1 MQHAIRYAARCNVQR
16 LRAVR
21 IARGLQRLS
30 DALADDVSG
39 DALGD
44 GRGLA
49 GLGRER
55 TRAAERALEHRGGR
69 ARSKGAAPLD
79 SGTAT
84 ALVGDATQRHV
95 TAVRAPGIKSR
106 RTGNYKML
114 RSG

>member
-1 MQHAIRYAARCNVQR
+1 MQHAIRDAARCNVQR
-16 LRAVR
+16 PRAVR
-21 IARGLQRLS
+21 IGLRRLS
-30 DALADDVSG
+30 DALADDVRG

-69 ARSKGAAPLD
+69 ARSNGAAPLD
-79 SGTAT
+79 SRTAT
-84 ALVGDATQRHV
+84 APVGGATQRHV
-95 TAVRAPGIKSR
+95 TALEGRGAE
-106 RTGNYKML
+106 

>member
-1 MQHAIRYAARCNVQR
+1 MRSATRRDATCSD
-16 LRAVR
+16 RALSASRV
-21 IARGLQRLS
+21 GLQRLS
-30 DALADDVSG
+30 DALADDVRG

-79 SGTAT
+79 SGTAAALVGGATQRRVT
-84 ALVGDATQRHV
+84 ALV
-95 TAVRAPGIKSR
+95 R
-106 RTGNYKML
+106 RGAE

>member
-1 MQHAIRYAARCNVQR
+1 MQHAIRDAARCNVQR
-16 LRAVR
+16 PRAVR

-30 DALADDVSG
+30 DALADDVRG

-79 SGTAT
+79 SRTAT
-84 ALVGDATQRHV
+84 APAGGVSQRHV
-95 TAVRAPGIKSR
+95 TALQGRGASARDNKPSHGE
-106 RTGNYKML
+106 L
-114 RSG
+114 